1 MGNMFTALFAFFTQ
15 LFGAAEKAASALNH
29 LATWAD
35 ESAGTF
41 EDTARHNRQEAI
53 KQMMAEA
60 GITAL
65 PKAEPKAAAAGKK
78 PLAKATG
85 TTSNTTE

>member
-1 MGNMFTALFAFFTQ
+1 MGSAFTALFAFFTQ

-41 EDTARHNRQEAI
+41 EDTARHNRQQAI
-53 KQMMAEA
+53 KEMMAEA
-60 GITAL
+60 GITSL
-65 PKAEPKAAAAGKK
+65 PKPEAKPASATKK
-78 PLAKATG
+78 PLAKVD
-85 TTSNTTE
+85 